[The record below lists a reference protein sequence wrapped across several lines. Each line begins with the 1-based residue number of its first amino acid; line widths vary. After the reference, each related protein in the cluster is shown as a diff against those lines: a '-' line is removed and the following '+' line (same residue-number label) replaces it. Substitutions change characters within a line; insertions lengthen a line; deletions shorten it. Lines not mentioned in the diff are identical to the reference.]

1 MQLKTFHWN
10 LKYIR
15 HVLKGSYPAIF
26 SLAVPGDRLVVE
38 SLHEELMEKGD
49 GLWASEGENF
59 LPQIPLFHAVLAS
72 FPFRSPPQTEILE
85 QASDIRQTTSASKCY
100 LLNKLQRLEL
110 EESPLR

>member
-1 MQLKTFHWN
+1 MQLKTFYWN
-10 LKYIR
+10 LKYVR

-26 SLAVPGDRLVVE
+26 SLAVPEDRLVVG
-38 SLHEELMEKGD
+38 SLHKELMEN
-49 GLWASEGENF
+49 WASKGENF

-85 QASDIRQTTSASKCY
+85 QASDIRQTTSASTCY

>member
-15 HVLKGSYPAIF
+15 HVLKGSYPTIF
-26 SLAVPGDRLVVE
+26 SLAVPEDRLVVG
-38 SLHEELMEKGD
+38 SLHKELMEKGD
-49 GLWASEGENF
+49 RLWASKGENF

-72 FPFRSPPQTEILE
+72 FPFRSLPQTEILE
-85 QASDIRQTTSASKCY
+85 QASDIRQTTSASTCC
-100 LLNKLQRLEL
+100 LLNKLQRLAL